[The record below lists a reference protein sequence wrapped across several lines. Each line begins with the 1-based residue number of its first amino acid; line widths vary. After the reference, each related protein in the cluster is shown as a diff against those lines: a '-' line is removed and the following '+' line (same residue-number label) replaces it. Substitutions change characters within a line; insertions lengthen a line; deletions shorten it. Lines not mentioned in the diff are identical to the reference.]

1 MRRRRN
7 AVVRQR
13 LFFLCKNGIGNGK
26 KPLEQNVVE
35 NRPVAAGAQQIICR
49 NCRIYRDINNKL
61 CIIAGAAADI
71 ERVEKRMLFVAF
83 AIVPCIAKVDEPS
96 DKKTG
101 LLQRGAFLFGNGCRR
116 KHIAQHFPENIGGK
130 IRRTQRLRTQFRR

>member
-13 LFFLCKNGIGNGK
+13 LFFLCENGIGNGK

-71 ERVEKRMLFVAF
+71 ERVEKRMLFVTF
-83 AIVPCIAKVDEPS
+83 AVVPCIAKVDEPS
-96 DKKTG
+96 DKNTVSFSAGISFWGTG
-101 LLQRGAFLFGNGCRR
+101 ADASTSRS
-116 KHIAQHFPENIGGK
+116 ISPK
-130 IRRTQRLRTQFRR
+130 IFAGRSGERSVCERSV

>member
-1 MRRRRN
+1 VRRRRN

-13 LFFLCKNGIGNGK
+13 LFFLCENGIGNGK

-49 NCRIYRDINNKL
+49 NCRIYRDINNKF

-101 LLQRGAFLFGNGCRR
+101 FLQRGDFLFGCNR
-116 KHIAQHFPENIGGK
+116 KLHCNLPAAQKLNDEK
-130 IRRTQRLRTQFRR
+130 IINPV